1 MHVIAGFESQIA
13 ARGGAMAV
21 IEAAREVGLVVRG
34 VALARQDTEGAIH
47 VDPIRGFELPGHVL
61 HALDGL
67 LAGNGASVGLRAG
80 ETVAVVALDSPVD
93 SGATAVTRIAGLD
106 TRGALWVTTD

>member
-21 IEAAREVGLVVRG
+21 VDAAREVGLAVRG

-47 VDPIRGFELPGHVL
+47 VDPVRGFELPGHVL
-61 HALDGL
+61 QVLDGL
-67 LAGNGASVGLRAG
+67 LEGNGTSTALRTG
-80 ETVAVVALDSPVD
+80 ESAVVVALDGPAD
-93 SGATAVTRIAGLD
+93 DGAAALTRIAGLD
-106 TRGALWVTTD
+106 ARGALWVTTD